1 MTATGRNQTI
11 DLLRGMA
18 MLLVIYGHAL
28 EMFFVPNMRADH
40 GFDRVAFQAW
50 SLIYSFHMPAF
61 YFVSGMTAIYFA
73 TRPFRKILLTALT
86 FILLADFA
94 HLLGAV
100 PFVGV
105 AIYHHVPTIHIVK
118 NVIRPFV
125 AGWGYCLVLPWFLVS
140 LALVQVLAWLHI
152 HARLM
157 GKALIWFGVVAIYLL
172 VHHYGKLYFQAQSW
186 AVGLAFFLAGREAM
200 WHEHFIPEKP
210 RSVFLLLACLAA
222 ALLFFSY
229 PLNRGCMLDPSQTCS
244 AAAGTQVF
252 AVSLLYGLIGFP
264 PLFFFTAF
272 AGIAALGFLALAMQ
286 GTRFMPAL
294 SWVGRNTLPL
304 LILNGFVLVFAE
316 KILSKVLSIGLLG
329 VPSLIWA
336 ALLTAIQIALLP
348 VVIPALTKLYD
359 FSRSLADLS
368 LIRLNRLIPLDE

>member
-125 AGWGYCLVLPWFLVS
+125 AGWVIVLCCPGFSFPLPWCRF
-140 LALVQVLAWLHI
+140 W
-152 HARLM
+152 
-157 GKALIWFGVVAIYLL
+157 
-172 VHHYGKLYFQAQSW
+172 
-186 AVGLAFFLAGREAM
+186 
-200 WHEHFIPEKP
+200 P
-210 RSVFLLLACLAA
+210 
-222 ALLFFSY
+222 
-229 PLNRGCMLDPSQTCS
+229 GCIS
-244 AAAGTQVF
+244 
-252 AVSLLYGLIGFP
+252 
-264 PLFFFTAF
+264 
-272 AGIAALGFLALAMQ
+272 MQ
-286 GTRFMPAL
+286 G
-294 SWVGRNTLPL
+294 SWERH
-304 LILNGFVLVFAE
+304 
-316 KILSKVLSIGLLG
+316 
-329 VPSLIWA
+329 
-336 ALLTAIQIALLP
+336 
-348 VVIPALTKLYD
+348 
-359 FSRSLADLS
+359 
-368 LIRLNRLIPLDE
+368 